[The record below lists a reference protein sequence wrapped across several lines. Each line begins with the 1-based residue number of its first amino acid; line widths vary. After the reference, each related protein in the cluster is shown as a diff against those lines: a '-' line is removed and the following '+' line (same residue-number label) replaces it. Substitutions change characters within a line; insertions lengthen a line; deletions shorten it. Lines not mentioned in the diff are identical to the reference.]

1 MSKLIKPDPFGFH
14 VAQGVVTAG
23 RVALLC
29 KNALT
34 PGEEGEILSPDLPQ
48 WREWL
53 GTKKVMR
60 ERNPLWPY
68 LPTVA
73 FSMECNSVTCK
84 W

>member
-1 MSKLIKPDPFGFH
+1 MISCFILLAHYNKRKRKTTMSKLIKPDPFGFH

-48 WREWL
+48 
-53 GTKKVMR
+53 
-60 ERNPLWPY
+60 
-68 LPTVA
+68 
-73 FSMECNSVTCK
+73 
-84 W
+84 